1 MTSQVSSARPGRT
14 RNLGDPSPLQMV
26 AAYGILAV
34 WATVVLF
41 PLYWVVVTSVKL
53 PVTVNTGPFYIPWVD
68 FTPSLHAWDYILN
81 TQRDTTLRPYLNT
94 IIVATTSTVIAL
106 FIGSA
111 AAYALVRFKFA
122 PKTGLIYLFV
132 ACIGGTV
139 AITSFDVSW
148 QLAGASMLA
157 VYLLLAVTLRGWFT
171 KTMANS
177 DIAFWLIS
185 QRMMPPVVVILPI
198 YVMFQQIGLLDTY
211 TALIV
216 AYVSGNLP
224 IVVWLMRDYFQSVP
238 IELEECAAI
247 DGASRLR
254 TFWTIV
260 LPLAAPGLV
269 ATFLFVL
276 VFAWNEYLL
285 ALFLSS
291 SQVQT
296 MPLVV
301 AAQSGTRGTEWWY
314 MSVVI
319 LLMIGPV
326 IAMAIASERFI
337 SRGLLVGAVK
347 G

>member
-1 MTSQVSSARPGRT
+1 MTRAALPGR
-14 RNLGDPSPLQMV
+14 RRAPGDPSPARV
-26 AAYGILAV
+26 AASYAILVA
-34 WATVVLF
+34 WAIIVLF

-53 PVTVNTGPFYIPWVD
+53 PVTVNTGPFYIPFVD
-68 FTPSLHAWDYILN
+68 FQPSLHAWRYILN
-81 TQRDTTLRPYLNT
+81 DVRNDTFRPYWNT
-94 IIVATTSTVIAL
+94 IVVATTSTVIAL
-106 FIGSA
+106 ILGSM

-122 PKTGLIYLFV
+122 PKTGLVTLFLGCLAGAV
-132 ACIGGTV
+132 AAFAYG
-139 AITSFDVSW
+139 VSW
-148 QLAGASMLA
+148 QLASAAALA
-157 VYLLLAVTLRGWFT
+157 IYVLLAVAVRKRLTRTLG
-171 KTMANS
+171 NG
-177 DIAFWLIS
+177 DIAFSMIS
-185 QRMMPPVVVILPI
+185 QRMIPPVVVILPI
-198 YVMFQQIGLLDTY
+198 YVMFQQVGLLDTY
-211 TALIV
+211 TALVLTYV
-216 AYVSGNLP
+216 AGNLP
-224 IVVWLMRDYFQSVP
+224 IVVWLMRDYFQGVP
-238 IELEECAAI
+238 VELEECAAI

-276 VFAWNEYLL
+276 VFAWNEYLI

-291 SQVQT
+291 SKVQT

-319 LLMIGPV
+319 MLMIGPV
-326 IAMAIASERFI
+326 IAMAIASERYI

>member
-1 MTSQVSSARPGRT
+1 
-14 RNLGDPSPLQMV
+14 MV
-26 AAYGILAV
+26 GAYAILIL

-41 PLYWVVVTSVKL
+41 PLYWVLVTSVKL

-68 FTPSLHAWDYILN
+68 FTPSLHAWQYILE
-81 TQRDTTLRPYLNT
+81 TQRDQTLRPYWNT
-94 IIVATTSTVIAL
+94 IIVATTSTLIAL
-106 FIGSA
+106 FIGST

-122 PKTGLIYLFV
+122 PKTGLIYLFI

-148 QLAGASMLA
+148 QLASASMVA
-157 VYLLLAVTLRGWFT
+157 VYVLLAVTLRKRFT
-171 KTMANS
+171 KTMGNS

-185 QRMMPPVVVILPI
+185 QRMMPPIVVVLPI
-198 YVMFQQIGLLDTY
+198 YVMFQQVGLLDTY
-211 TALIV
+211 TGLVI
-216 AYVSGNLP
+216 AYVAGNLP
-224 IVVWLMRDYFQSVP
+224 IVVWLMRDYFQNVP

-260 LPLAAPGLV
+260 LPLSAPGLV

>member
-1 MTSQVSSARPGRT
+1 MTTNVVT
-14 RNLGDPSPLQMV
+14 RQSRHRSLGDPSLPQKLG
-26 AAYGILAV
+26 AYVVLIF

-68 FTPSLHAWDYILN
+68 FQPSLHAWEYILG
-81 TQRDTTLRPYLNT
+81 TQRDQTLRPYVNT
-94 IIVATTSTVIAL
+94 MIIGLASTCIAL

-132 ACIGGTV
+132 ACIAGAV
-139 AITSFDVSW
+139 ALYSFDVPW
-148 QLAGASMLA
+148 QLAGASAFA
-157 VYLLLAVTLRGWFT
+157 VYLLLAVTLRKRMT
-171 KTMANS
+171 RTMGNS

-198 YVMFQQIGLLDTY
+198 YVMFQQFNLLDTY
-211 TALIV
+211 TALIISYV
-216 AYVSGNLP
+216 AGNLP
-224 IVVWLMRDYFQSVP
+224 IVVWLMRDYFQTVP
-238 IELEECAAI
+238 LELEECAAI

-260 LPLAAPGLV
+260 LPLSAPGLV

-291 SQVQT
+291 SKVQT

-319 LLMIGPV
+319 MLMIAPV
-326 IAMAIASERFI
+326 IVVAIISERYI

>member
-1 MTSQVSSARPGRT
+1 
-14 RNLGDPSPLQMV
+14 MV
-26 AAYGILAV
+26 LAYAILAI
-34 WATVVLF
+34 WAMIVLF
-41 PLYWVVVTSVKL
+41 PLYWVAVTSVKL

-68 FTPSLHAWDYILN
+68 FTPSTHAWEYILN
-81 TQRDTTLRPYLNT
+81 TQREQTLRPYWNT
-94 IIVATTSTVIAL
+94 IVVATTSTAIAL

-139 AITSFDVSW
+139 AMTWWGVPW
-148 QLAGASMLA
+148 QLAATSMFA
-157 VYLLLAVTLRGWFT
+157 VYLLLAVTLRKWFT
-171 KTMANS
+171 KTMGNS

-198 YVMFQQIGLLDTY
+198 YVMFQQVGLLDTY
-211 TALIV
+211 AALIL
-216 AYVSGNLP
+216 AYVAGNLP

-260 LPLAAPGLV
+260 LPLSAPGLV